1 MNKKVVLYTTA
12 TCPYC
17 LRALRKLDEKGVTYE
32 NINVHA
38 NPEVF
43 KAVMAITGWD
53 TVPQIFIDESFIGG
67 CDDLHA
73 LDREGKLDGL
83 LGIL

>member
-1 MNKKVVLYTTA
+1 MNKKVVLYTTT

-17 LRALRKLDEKGVTYE
+17 LRALRKLDEKGVSYE
-32 NINVHA
+32 TINVRE

-43 KAVMAITGWD
+43 KTIMAQTGSD
-53 TVPQIFIDESFIGG
+53 TVPQIYIDDVFIGG

-73 LDREGKLDGL
+73 LDREGKLNAL
-83 LGIL
+83 LGI